1 MRIAELL
8 LVMARAPVAGQC
20 KTRLAAAIGD
30 GPARDLYEAMLRDTW
45 AAATATHTVV
55 RLCSDGAHPALDALA
70 SPDSALRWPQADGAL
85 GPRMVALLERGLEEA
100 EAVCLIGSDAP
111 TVSRDDLELAF
122 ELLAVHPAVI
132 GPASDGGFWLIGLTD
147 PRSLRA
153 LFDGV
158 RLSTPSALADL
169 LPRLPGAALLPVRED
184 VDELDDLERLR
195 RILDDVRTPAE
206 LAPHCRALLP
216 NLVASRP

>member
-8 LVMARAPVAGQC
+8 LVMARAPIAGQC
-20 KTRLAAAIGD
+20 KTRLAATIGD
-30 GPARDLYEAMLRDTW
+30 APARDLYEAMLRDTW

-55 RLCSDGAHPALDALA
+55 KLCSEGSHAVLDALA
-70 SPDSALRWPQADGAL
+70 PTSSSSRWQQPDGSLGARMATLLR
-85 GPRMVALLERGLEEA
+85 RGLEEA

-132 GPASDGGFWLIGLTD
+132 GPATDGGFWLIGLTE
-147 PRSLRA
+147 PRLLA
-153 LFDGV
+153 GGTLFEGV

-169 LPRLPGAALLPVRED
+169 LPRLPGAALLPVRDD
-184 VDELDDLERLR
+184 VDELADLERLHR
-195 RILDDVRTPAE
+195 SLDAAGAPAE

-216 NLVASRP
+216 NLVA